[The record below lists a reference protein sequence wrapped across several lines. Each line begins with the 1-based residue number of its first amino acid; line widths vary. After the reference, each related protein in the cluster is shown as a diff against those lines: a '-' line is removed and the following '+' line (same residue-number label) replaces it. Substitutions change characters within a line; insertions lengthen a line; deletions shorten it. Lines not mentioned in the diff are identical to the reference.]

1 MVQFKNR
8 YLVIEVLINGGKDSS
23 GNDPIIITEYNLLKA
38 IKDNIL
44 LNFGECGL
52 ALSLGSLQVKY
63 ANPSTKLCIIR
74 TSRDDYQKIWSAM
87 TMVKSIGKCP
97 VTFNLLALSGTI
109 KACKSAALKC
119 EEAKFEQYKLEAE
132 NHLTPE
138 RLSQIRASIEKIKTL
153 EN

>member
-38 IKDNIL
+38 IKGNIL

-63 ANPSTKLCIIR
+63 VNPFTKLCIIR
-74 TSRDDYQKIWSAM
+74 TSRDDHQKIWSAI
-87 TMVKSIGKCP
+87 TMVKSIGKCS
-97 VTFNLLALSGTI
+97 VTFNLLDLSGTI
-109 KACKSAALKC
+109 KACKNAALKC
-119 EEAKFEQYKLEAE
+119 EEAKFEQFKLEAE

-138 RLSQIRASIEKIKTL
+138 RLSQIRGYMEKIKAL